1 MSHPVLSVDT
11 KLFSALTQ
19 AIFILK
25 CLSDGQ
31 NKHQII
37 YDKFN
42 GDVQLVSMWMDF
54 LKEMSWLKENTAGE
68 LEITEAGKTWIG
80 KCHFAII

>member
-1 MSHPVLSVDT
+1 MSHAVFNVDA

-19 AIFILK
+19 AILILK

-37 YDKFN
+37 YGKFN
-42 GDVQLVSMWMDF
+42 GDMQLVSTWIDF
-54 LKEMSWLKENTAGE
+54 LKEMSWLKESTAGQ
-68 LEITEAGKTWIG
+68 LEITKEGKTWISR
-80 KCHFAII
+80 CHFVIR